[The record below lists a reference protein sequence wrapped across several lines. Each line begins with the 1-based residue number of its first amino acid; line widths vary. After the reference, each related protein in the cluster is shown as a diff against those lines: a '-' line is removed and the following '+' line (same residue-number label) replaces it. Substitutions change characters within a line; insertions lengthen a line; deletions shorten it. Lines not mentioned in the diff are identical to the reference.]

1 MAVADYDGDGFLDV
15 AITNGEFCSST
26 DIIPCLGGSEGN
38 LQLLH
43 NRGNANHWLKV
54 QWRQEKNRIVTR
66 SVQV

>member
-54 QWRQEKNRIVTR
+54 QWTEKNRIVTR